1 MYRDR
6 AYCLRSRGE
15 WTPHGVD
22 ECANTACDRFADENV
37 LRLAAKAKLS
47 IGWADLM
54 TSKCG
59 FEPREDER

>member
-22 ECANTACDRFADENV
+22 ECGNRRCDRYAD
-37 LRLAAKAKLS
+37 AKVIEQASKAGVP

-59 FEPREDER
+59 FVPREGK